1 MSLGSL
7 KNIQKTIGFRLTLWF
22 SALLIFSTLLL
33 FGVAY
38 FFLSSSLKKQDHDS
52 IRFQL
57 DELAALYKAGG
68 MASLEREV
76 SVEKKF
82 QKKTPLFIRVAGPNK
97 NPLLLILPYQWVDLD
112 LETLEKVSPDENTKW
127 IRVPLKGKGY
137 HLEVRSVW
145 LGGRYLLQVG
155 KSDEDRQ
162 KTLKRFRQ
170 IFVAVMAPLILFG
183 FMGGA
188 FVAFRALRPI
198 RNLIGTVQA
207 IGSGKMDARVPS
219 LQTGDELDKLVMLF
233 NDMLTK
239 IEALISGMKD
249 SLDNVAHDLRSPL
262 ARLRGIAELALQ
274 SDHEKE
280 ALKEALADC
289 MEESERILTMLNT
302 LMDISEAETGVMKLD
317 QERVDIPDL
326 MERVF
331 EVYRYV
337 AEEKDVD
344 FRVGAIKGLYVL
356 GDPTRLS
363 QALANLV
370 DNAIKYTPSGGNV
383 ALGAREGEGGEVVIT
398 VRDSGPGIAPEDLP
412 RIWDRLYRADQS
424 RSQRGLGLGLCLVRA
439 IVQAHGGRVQ
449 VLSEPGKGSM
459 FTIHL
464 PAQK

>member
-127 IRVPLKGKGY
+127 IRVPLKGKAY

-145 LGGRYLLQVG
+145 LGGRHLLQVG

-207 IGSGKMDARVPS
+207 IGSGRMDARVPS

-317 QERVDIPDL
+317 QERVHIPDL

-331 EVYRYV
+331 EIYRYV

-370 DNAIKYTPSGGNV
+370 DNAIKYTPSGGQV

-398 VRDSGPGIAPEDLP
+398 LKDSGPGIAPEDLP